1 MSTIYHLLAHIQI
14 QPYYLVVPYV
24 KHKALL
30 IGRTLKGDCD
40 KTLLLVTDDGRKLD
54 AAIRKARDASSKW
67 ACITE
72 PVCEVEVELYMR
84 NHKATI
90 VSLKLINFFSNI
102 PNTPS
107 SAVAEAMIFEIVK
120 TILPEDVPEDNL
132 YESLQKT
139 YSLLNNS
146 NENHLSVLA
155 WFVFGFLYGIGYQ
168 LSMET
173 CPTCGESIKGDAY
186 FDIKKGSAICKNCV
200 SRGNINLPEFARKAI
215 KALEYV
221 NPDGLSFD
229 QKLSKGIIELFS
241 RIIQNRFDV
250 TLKTSLH
257 VKTL

>member
-1 MSTIYHLLAHIQI
+1 M
-14 QPYYLVVPYV
+14 PYT
-24 KHKALL
+24 KHNALI

-40 KTLLLVTDDGRKLD
+40 KTLLIVTDDGRKLE
-54 AAIRKARDASSKW
+54 ATIRKARDGTSKW

-84 NHKATI
+84 KHKATI
-90 VSLKLINFFSNI
+90 VSLKLVNFFSNI
-102 PNTPS
+102 TKLPS

-120 TILPEDVPEDNL
+120 SILPIDVPEENL
-132 YESLQKT
+132 YKSLLKA

-146 NENHLSVLA
+146 GDNHLSVLA
-155 WFVFGFLYGIGYQ
+155 WFIFGFLYGIGYQ
-168 LSMET
+168 VSMDFCST
-173 CPTCGESIKGDAY
+173 CSEIIQGDAY
-186 FDIKKGSAICKNCV
+186 FDINRGSAICKNCV

-215 KALEYV
+215 SVLEYV
-221 NPDGLSFD
+221 KPEGLSFD
-229 QKLSKGIIELFS
+229 PKLSKGIIELFS